1 MFAFP
6 MCLFFILLLLFV
18 FVFLFSV
25 GEFAYL
31 STKYAYSFKTQC
43 RPKIFPT
50 KSTLYERQYT
60 CLYFI
65 CLNFAFSALLNSS
78 IGFFSTFLFSSVF
91 FCFFFLIHSSVILGV
106 CPRLYYNLRFVS
118 VFTLRFVYFFD
129 AGGFMLR
136 VICDLVLVW
145 TILITTVWLNQNNEA
160 FIYVICCSFTS

>member
-91 FCFFFLIHSSVILGV
+91 FLFFLFNTFECYFGCLPTPLLQFALRKRFHTSFCVFFRRWRIHVA
-106 CPRLYYNLRFVS
+106 RNLRFSIGLDNSHYNCMVKS
-118 VFTLRFVYFFD
+118 K
-129 AGGFMLR
+129 
-136 VICDLVLVW
+136 
-145 TILITTVWLNQNNEA
+145 
-160 FIYVICCSFTS
+160 